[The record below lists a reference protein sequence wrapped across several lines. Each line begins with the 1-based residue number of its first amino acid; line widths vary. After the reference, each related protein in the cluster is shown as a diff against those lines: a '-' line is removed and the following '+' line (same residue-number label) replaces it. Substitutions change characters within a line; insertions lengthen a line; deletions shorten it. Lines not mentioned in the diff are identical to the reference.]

1 MEVEN
6 NYFTVYITSLTKVFL
21 QHKRLEPKKK
31 RFEERVKKQ
40 SFVKT
45 ESKHAPQWSQYH
57 INLFFTD
64 VKNLNMT
71 RVI

>member
-1 MEVEN
+1 MA
-6 NYFTVYITSLTKVFL
+6 
-21 QHKRLEPKKK
+21 RAKKE

-45 ESKHAPQWSQYH
+45 ESKDASQWSQYH
-57 INLFFTD
+57 IKLFFTD